1 MRPKLKMALYPGSK
15 IGVIGGGQLGRM
27 FILEC
32 RRMDYYSA
40 VIDFDI
46 HGPAGQVADKAVH
59 PDNWEDFVR
68 ECDIATYEFEHLDIN
83 IVRKIEDNI
92 PVYPSYSVLDIK
104 RSRASEKTFLSNK
117 GFPVPDFWI
126 FNDASD
132 LTSLLEKNRLVVK
145 TSTGGYDGKGL
156 FIIKNL
162 SDYKNIREDLK
173 QEIVAE
179 KFVQFEKEISII
191 CARSKKGEIAVYPV
205 VQNVHKDGILLYTI
219 APANIS
225 QKAEKKAG
233 EIVSGL
239 AEALDIIGIICVE
252 LFLME
257 NDELLINEFAPRPHN
272 SGHYTMDACD
282 ISQFEMLLRAMCE
295 LPMPTPKLLCP
306 AAMINI
312 LGKGADDLEL
322 NDILSVPGTKLHLYG
337 KREVREKRKM
347 GHINIL
353 GRTSSEVE
361 NNLKYVMDKTVMS
374 SCNTFSKKH

>member
-1 MRPKLKMALYPGSK
+1 MPLYPNSK

-40 VIDFDI
+40 VIDSDL
-46 HGPAGQVADKAVH
+46 HGPAGQVADRAVH

-68 ECDIATYEFEHLDIN
+68 DCDIATYEFEYLDIN
-83 IVRKIEDNI
+83 IVRNIEDNI
-92 PVYPSYSVLDIK
+92 PVYPSSRVLDVK

-117 GFPVPDFWI
+117 GFPVPNFWI

-132 LTSLLEKNRLVVK
+132 LTSLVEKNQLVVK
-145 TSTGGYDGKGL
+145 ISTGGYDGKGL
-156 FIIKNL
+156 FIIKSL
-162 SDYKNIREDLK
+162 SDYEIIRKDLK

-179 KFVQFEKEISII
+179 KFVQFAKEISII
-191 CARSKKGEIAVYPV
+191 CARNKKGEIAVYPA
-205 VQNVHKDGILLYTI
+205 VQNVHQDGILLYTI

-225 QKAEKKAG
+225 QKAEKKAR
-233 EIVSGL
+233 EIVSDL
-239 AEALDIIGIICVE
+239 AEALDLIGIICVE

-272 SGHYTMDACD
+272 SGHYTIDACD
-282 ISQFEMLLRAMCE
+282 ISQFEMLLRAICE

-306 AAMINI
+306 AAMVNI
-312 LGKGADDLEL
+312 LGKGANDLEL

-353 GRTSSEVE
+353 GKT
-361 NNLKYVMDKTVMS
+361 LKETKERL
-374 SCNTFSKKH
+374 FSIKEIVYL

>member
-1 MRPKLKMALYPGSK
+1 MPFYPGSK

-32 RRMDYYSA
+32 RRMDYYSS
-40 VIDFDI
+40 VLDSDV
-46 HGPAGQVADKAVH
+46 HGPAGQVADRAVY
-59 PDNWEDFVR
+59 PDNWKDFVM
-68 ECDIATYEFEHLDIN
+68 ECDIATYEFEHIDIN

-92 PVYPSYSVLDIK
+92 PVYPSFAVLDVK
-104 RSRASEKTFLSNK
+104 RSRALEKTFLLHK

-126 FNDASD
+126 FNDGSD
-132 LTSLLEKNRLVVK
+132 LTSLVEKDQLVIK

-156 FIIKNL
+156 FIIKGC
-162 SDYKNIREDLK
+162 SDYEKIREDLK

-179 KFVQFEKEISII
+179 KFVQFDKEISII
-191 CARSKKGEIAVYPV
+191 CARNKKGEIAVYPA
-205 VQNVHKDGILLYTI
+205 VQNIHKDGILLYTI

-225 QKAEKKAG
+225 KKAEKKAC
-233 EIVSGL
+233 EIVSSL
-239 AEALDIIGIICVE
+239 AEALDLIGIICVE

-282 ISQFEMLLRAMCE
+282 ISQFEMLLRAICE
-295 LPMPTPKLLCP
+295 LPMPTPKLICP
-306 AAMINI
+306 AAMVNI
-312 LGKGADDLEL
+312 LGKGAHDLNL
-322 NDILSVPGTKLHLYG
+322 DDILSVPGTKLHLYG

-353 GRTSSEVE
+353 GRTSSEVK
-361 NNLKYVMDKTVMS
+361 NNLRYVMDKTAMGS
-374 SCNTFSKKH
+374 DNPCAEGFIR

>member
-1 MRPKLKMALYPGSK
+1 MPFYPGSK

-32 RRMDYYSA
+32 KRMDYYSA
-40 VIDFDI
+40 VIDSEI
-46 HGPAGQVADKAVH
+46 NGPAGQVADKAFH
-59 PDNWEDFVR
+59 IDNWRDFVK
-68 ECDIATYEFEHLDIN
+68 ECNIATYEFEHLDIN

-92 PVYPSYSVLDIK
+92 PVYPSSSVLNVK
-104 RSRASEKTFLSNK
+104 KNRASEKTFLSKK

-126 FNDASD
+126 FNDGYD
-132 LTSLLEKNRLVVK
+132 LTSIVEKNQLVVK

-156 FIIKNL
+156 FIIKDR
-162 SDYKNIREDLK
+162 SDYENIRKYLK

-179 KFVQFEKEISII
+179 KFVQFDKEISII
-191 CARSKKGEIAVYPV
+191 CARNKKGKIAVYPA

-225 QKAEKKAG
+225 QKAKKRAQ
-233 EIVSGL
+233 EIVCSL
-239 AEALDIIGIICVE
+239 AEALDLVGIICVE

-282 ISQFEMLLRAMCE
+282 ISQFEMLLRAICD
-295 LPMPTPKLLCP
+295 LPMPVPNLICP
-306 AAMINI
+306 AAMVNI
-312 LGKGADDLEL
+312 LGKGAGDLNL
-322 NDILSVPGTKLHLYG
+322 SDILSISGAKLHLYG
-337 KREVREKRKM
+337 KREARERRKM

-353 GRTSSEVE
+353 GK
-361 NNLKYVMDKTVMS
+361 NADKV
-374 SCNTFSKKH
+374 NKKLDHIREIVCAD